1 MSNKILQMGGESVDK
16 LARVLP
22 EVYLD
27 VTEQKSANRARKKS
41 VVETST
47 YDENGELIAQSLRP
61 FRPRNGSG
69 FVISYTEKMC
79 EFLEKVSSG
88 SIVRVFL
95 YIAQRQSYGT
105 DGRVFGYRTSHKY
118 LRQVLRI
125 DRSTLWDAL
134 KFLKDNFLVHV
145 GKIDGTY
152 EFMVNPQYI
161 TIGSDKKTRM
171 NEWNRRWAQTF
182 MEAKKHG

>member
-1 MSNKILQMGGESVDK
+1 MANKILQIRGEVSKVAEIAPENF
-16 LARVLP
+16 LAANPAQAVEKKPRRVL
-22 EVYLD
+22 
-27 VTEQKSANRARKKS
+27 
-41 VVETST
+41 VETST
-47 YDENGELIAQSLRP
+47 YDENGELVSQISRP
-61 FRPRNGSG
+61 FRTGNGSG

-88 SIVRVFL
+88 SIVRTFL
-95 YIAQRQSYGT
+95 YIAQRQAYGN
-105 DGRVFGYRTSHKY
+105 DGRVFGYRTSHKF

-134 KFLKDNFLVHV
+134 KFLKDNYLVHV
-145 GKIDGTY
+145 GKFDGTY

-182 MEAKKHG
+182 KEQSNGK